1 MDSEPSVLDY
11 LKSRLSRKGQ
21 PFTLPE
27 LPWDAEQTLEPEG
40 EEPPPELPPDE
51 PPAEEKP
58 QPPIPAGKLP
68 WQGLAALVLAL
79 AAQTQLEPPDRNVP
93 VAVAFY
99 ALAAGLMVWGYLAGR
114 MRMAEPAP
122 DAEQGINMQGA
133 WWFLLPGA
141 VLLVGAF
148 ISFFSNRFNFLNL
161 FFFLTGGGLVW
172 ASLWERTPRRAGQV
186 SRWKAVTRWLRHPR
200 IRIELDGWQVGVGL
214 VFAVAIFYRF
224 YHLAQ
229 TPGEMFSDHAEKLL
243 DVNDVLNGQY
253 AIFFERNTGREAF
266 QFYLTALVVK
276 VMGTGINFLNLK
288 IGTALC
294 GLFTL
299 PYVYLLGKEM
309 GSRWIG
315 LAALLLA
322 GIAYWPNVISRVA
335 LRFTLYP
342 FFAAPVL
349 YYLFRGLRHMRRNDF
364 IWCGFWLGLG
374 LHGYSPMRIV
384 PFFIVLAVGLYL
396 LHRAAQGKRW
406 QTLAAL
412 VLLAVV
418 ALIVFLPLLSYVVGH
433 LDMFGSRAF
442 SRLGETER
450 PLPGSAVGIFFSN
463 LWKAMIMFFYSNGGI
478 WVHSV
483 VDRPALD
490 VVSAAL
496 FFLGMVLLVV
506 RYVRRRDWADLLLL
520 VSIPFLMLPSILSL
534 AFPEENPSLN
544 RTGAAM
550 IPVFVTAGI
559 GFESLF
565 TSLWHSV
572 RTRAA
577 RLLVV
582 AWAVALAA
590 WTMNQNYTLVFEKF
604 HQQFM
609 GGAWNTSEMGQVIRG
624 FADSVGT
631 PDTAYVVPF
640 AHWVDTRLV
649 GINAGYPTKDYAL
662 WPEDFEKTLS
672 EPRTKLFIVKYDDSA
687 ALEKLKQMYPSGVL
701 ALHTNPLEGKN
712 FWTYL
717 VPGQPAGQ

>member
-21 PFTLPE
+21 PFHLPE
-27 LPWDAEQTLEPEG
+27 LPWDAEQTPEPEG

-51 PPAEEKP
+51 PRAEEKP
-58 QPPIPAGKLP
+58 QPPVPAGKLP

-122 DAEQGINMQGA
+122 DAEQGINMQGT

-161 FFFLTGGGLVW
+161 LFFLTGGGLVW
-172 ASLWERTPRRAGQV
+172 ASLWERTLRRAGQA
-186 SRWKAVTRWLRHPR
+186 SIWKAVTRWLRRPR

-364 IWCGFWLGLG
+364 MWCGFWLGLG

-396 LHRAAQGKRW
+396 LHRTAQGRRW

-412 VLLAVV
+412 GLVAVV

-450 PLPGSAVGIFFSN
+450 PLPGSPVGIFLSN

-572 RTRAA
+572 RTRTA

-582 AWAVALAA
+582 GWVLVLAA
-590 WTMNQNYTLVFEKF
+590 WTLNQNYTLVFEKF

-672 EPRTKLFIVKYDDSA
+672 EPRTKLFIVKFDDSA